1 MSARN
6 HAKPQRALASFSLGQ
21 ISHGTK
27 EVFELPIFVA
37 FIKNA
42 AKLRKEAIS
51 TPKMNQTSLS
61 GEILGKQ
68 P

>member
-27 EVFELPIFVA
+27 AVSELPTFVA
-37 FIKNA
+37 LIKNA
-42 AKLRKEAIS
+42 ARLHKEAIS
-51 TPKMNQTSLS
+51 IPKMNQTSLR
-61 GEILGKQ
+61 GEIQDKK